1 MVYEE
6 QLEELEF
13 REVREE
19 EIHDVTHVIEME
31 DMVVIGSANDDTEVV
46 FDIEY
51 LDRGSPAN
59 TILTGDAIIYEYH
72 RATADVEGNSITVKP
87 MF

>member
-1 MVYEE
+1 MVKRVT
-6 QLEELEF
+6 LD
-13 REVREE
+13 EVQEPREE
-19 EIHDVTHVIEME
+19 EIHDVTHIVEME
-31 DMVVIGSANDDTEVV
+31 DMVVIGNGNDDSEVM